1 MYKQGSIDHLH
12 LRNKRTQKL
21 TLQQKKK
28 MWMMKMITI
37 AAGVS
42 QREFGPFSLSF
53 FGL

>member
-1 MYKQGSIDHLH
+1 MYNQGLIDHLH

-28 MWMMKMITI
+28 MWITI

>member
-12 LRNKRTQKL
+12 LRNNRTQKL

-28 MWMMKMITI
+28 TWITI

-42 QREFGPFSLSF
+42 PREFGPFLLSC

>member
-1 MYKQGSIDHLH
+1 MYKQGLIDHLH

-21 TLQQKKK
+21 TLQKKK
-28 MWMMKMITI
+28 KKKTWITI

-42 QREFGPFSLSF
+42 QREFGPFLLSC